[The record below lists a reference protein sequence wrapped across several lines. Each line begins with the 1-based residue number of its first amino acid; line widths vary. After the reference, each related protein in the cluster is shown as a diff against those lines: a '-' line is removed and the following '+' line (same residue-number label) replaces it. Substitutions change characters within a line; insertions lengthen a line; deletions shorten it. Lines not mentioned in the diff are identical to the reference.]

1 MFSLLSLTRVRSQ
14 LLGAGTGVGSCRA
27 FPYRVEEVD
36 WEVCPQETACC
47 NEYGYCRTEV
57 GGWLVVVVIIMSSCS
72 AGGVEQPAVS

>member
-1 MFSLLSLTRVRSQ
+1 MFSLLIMARVRSQ

-57 GGWLVVVVIIMSSCS
+57 GGWLVV
-72 AGGVEQPAVS
+72 GW